1 MRGTTYRRSG
11 GFAKK
16 VSGDVENG
24 EASTPLGERVE
35 ACLDKNLDGLFAG
48 VDLDSNS
55 IVAKVDLVTSS
66 VLSSNDGV
74 RHAET

>member
-1 MRGTTYRRSG
+1 MAGNIE
-11 GFAKK
+11 K
-16 VSGDVENG
+16 G

-35 ACLDKNLDGLFAG
+35 VRLDKNLDGLFAG